1 MADED
6 SSWMLDD
13 NDTTTATTGGE
24 EVDEDSQETAE
35 APPVEAPKPP
45 AEWRKTYKK
54 DVSNLTAYRIF
65 KSIYFVC
72 K

>member
-13 NDTTTATTGGE
+13 NDTFATGVESE
-24 EVDEDSQETAE
+24 EVNEDSQETTVV
-35 APPVEAPKPP
+35 APPVEVPKPP

-54 DVSNLTAYRIF
+54 DVSNLTAY
-65 KSIYFVC
+65 
-72 K
+72 